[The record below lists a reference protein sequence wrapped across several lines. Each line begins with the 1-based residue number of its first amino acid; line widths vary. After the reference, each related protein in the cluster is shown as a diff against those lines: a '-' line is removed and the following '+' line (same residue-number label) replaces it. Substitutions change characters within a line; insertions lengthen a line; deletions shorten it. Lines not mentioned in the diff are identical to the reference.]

1 VAGKVAVPHR
11 AAGGCLQLII
21 YHLERRLSSAGECRI
36 IALSEITEP
45 MEKQTGAALHGL
57 FTLVAGVSEQEFL
70 LAFEAFYGHLKE
82 REFVRG
88 YRMMRRQP
96 LEGFGAALP
105 DFDYHVEIEFLSL
118 EQDTDF
124 NRAFARCSRAGRSR
138 RPRRAAGSAAGGMV
152 EWLFLRQFT
161 VDRIMAQLGK
171 LNPSGQAT

>member
-118 EQDTDF
+118 EQDQACFDYVKK
-124 NRAFARCSRAGRSR
+124 NEEPIRSLHRALNSKVKRGEVYF
-138 RPRRAAGSAAGGMV
+138 
-152 EWLFLRQFT
+152 FL
-161 VDRIMAQLGK
+161 DLYI
-171 LNPSGQAT
+171 